1 MPISPPEAVVQA
13 QLDAYNARDIDT
25 FMRYWAVDAQYFEH
39 PNTLLANGAAQI
51 RERHLARF
59 QEPNLFGRLINRM
72 VMGNRVIDHEIV
84 TRTFAEG
91 PGHLSVIAIYEVADD
106 QITKAWFMLGP
117 RVLAA
122 H

>member
-1 MPISPPEAVVQA
+1 MHISPPEVIVQA

-25 FMRYWAVDAQYFEH
+25 FMRYWAADAQYFEH

-84 TRTFAEG
+84 TRTFVEG
-91 PGHLSVIAIYEVADD
+91 AGHISVIAIYEVTDD
-106 QITKAWFMLGP
+106 QIAKAWFMLGP
-117 RVLAA
+117 RVLATY
-122 H
+122 

>member
-72 VMGNRVIDHEIV
+72 VMGNRVIDHESV